1 MAKKEQAINKKEKKV
16 KKISQ
21 AFLKDSKQN

>member
-1 MAKKEQAINKKEKKV
+1 MAKKEQAINKKEKKG
-16 KKISQ
+16 KKDKQ